1 MHKESAAPRLQARLT
16 FGSSSLAPP
25 PELPRLAQTGPAPSL
40 PAPQITLIHKYGQSS
55 AYPNQYNHYPIC
67 STNRASKAQLG
78 PRSATVNLAHNT
90 LSSELDASAYVALP
104 TLLKAPIS
112 SNSPRHLTP
121 AQVLITRQ
129 EHNSLTRK
137 AYPSSCHPTW
147 RYRYCIFEKRSNI
160 SQCLISRPILILA
173 GVHPSELFS
182 LQNSRTDADHA
193 FCFVQLLLEHQYVPL
208 EFEFLHYIGIHPHL
222 STILLACYVLGL
234 TSLFTTAKF
243 YI

>member
-1 MHKESAAPRLQARLT
+1 MYKESAAPRLQARLT

-40 PAPQITLIHKYGQSS
+40 PAPQITLIIHKYGQSS

-137 AYPSSCHPTW
+137 AYP
-147 RYRYCIFEKRSNI
+147 
-160 SQCLISRPILILA
+160 
-173 GVHPSELFS
+173 
-182 LQNSRTDADHA
+182 
-193 FCFVQLLLEHQYVPL
+193 LLLEHQYVPL

>member
-1 MHKESAAPRLQARLT
+1 MYKESAAPRLQARLT

-40 PAPQITLIHKYGQSS
+40 PAPQVRFIIFELFICAKKKPAAKKQITLIHKYGQSS

-67 STNRASKAQLG
+67 SITRASKAQLG

-104 TLLKAPIS
+104 TL
-112 SNSPRHLTP
+112 
-121 AQVLITRQ
+121 
-129 EHNSLTRK
+129 
-137 AYPSSCHPTW
+137 
-147 RYRYCIFEKRSNI
+147 
-160 SQCLISRPILILA
+160 
-173 GVHPSELFS
+173 
-182 LQNSRTDADHA
+182 
-193 FCFVQLLLEHQYVPL
+193 LLLEHQYVPL